1 MRLVASRLYLQGIVQ
16 GCGVR
21 PAIVRLARQCGL
33 TGWVENNGDRVL
45 AHAQGTPASL
55 QGFVEAL
62 PARLPAEA
70 RLDAMN
76 ISATAVLPDLN
87 DFVIRQVASTATSLS
102 LPDIPADRAVC
113 QQCLQEL
120 RNPQSRRYG
129 WPFIACSACGPRYAW
144 LKALPFLRANT
155 TFSAFSPCPA
165 CQQEYNDSDDRR
177 FGMELIACD
186 ECGPQLFFVD
196 KDASLQG
203 NNCFPAM
210 VKVLQSGG
218 VVALQGFSGFQLLAL
233 ASNAD
238 AVSRLRRFKA
248 RQSRPLA
255 LLARRGEDV
264 AQVASLSEEEHD
276 WIEGSHR
283 PIVLLKRNDVTL
295 WPWVAAENPRW
306 GIMLPAHGMH
316 ALLLDELVAAVG
328 NDPLHRHN
336 AAPVM
341 LVATSANR
349 RGEPIAGEVGDL
361 LPWLGKGIDAICH
374 HSVPV
379 WQVQDDSVLAVLDD
393 GPVMMRRARG
403 FAHEIIAIPDGSGL
417 PEHRHNVWA
426 EGAFL
431 KTTLALQSGGR
442 VLLSQYLGDMD
453 SARVV
458 ERKREVATRLAM
470 LCGFAPDVRA
480 TDAHPDS
487 PMACDIGSSDP
498 LKFAEA
504 TVFHH
509 RAHVAALMA
518 ESGALAPAL
527 VAAWDGLG
535 YGEDGQWWGSE
546 VFAVTN
552 AGIRPVLGLQAFR
565 LPGGDR
571 CAGEPW
577 RVMAGLLLDAGV
589 DAAGVRS
596 LWRAPLDD
604 SQEWLMASLESQ
616 YPFPCCTSMGRFLE
630 GVSALLL
637 GAFFND
643 HEGHAASRLEYAACL
658 ANTLSGDVIE
668 LPLVQDSH
676 GVYRWQ
682 WQTLVAQLWARLRA
696 GQDKNTLARMVLESL
711 AESLITACRVQ
722 GVTTLGVSG
731 GCFQNLYWLDYL
743 RQRCAQEGIRW
754 VRPKRFPPNDGAIA
768 LGQVMALTSS

>member
-1 MRLVASRLYLQGIVQ
+1 MTPVAVRLHLQGMVQ

-21 PAIVRLARQCGL
+21 PAIVRLARQCAL

-45 AHAQGTPASL
+45 MHAQGASASL
-55 QGFVEAL
+55 QGFIEVL
-62 PARLPAEA
+62 PLHLPAEA
-70 RLDAMN
+70 RLDAMQV
-76 ISATAVLPDLN
+76 SAAAVLPDVAG
-87 DFVIRQVASTATSLS
+87 FVIRQADAGGASLT

-144 LKALPFLRANT
+144 LKALPFMRANT
-155 TFSAFSPCPA
+155 TFSAFSPCSA

-177 FGMELIACD
+177 FGMELIACSD
-186 ECGPQLFFVD
+186 CGPSLFYVD
-196 KDASLQG
+196 ADSSLQG
-203 NNCFPAM
+203 HDCFPAM
-210 VKVLQSGG
+210 VKVLLSGG

-238 AVSRLRRFKA
+238 AVANLRRFKA

-255 LLARRGEDV
+255 LLARQAEEV
-264 AQVASLSEEEHD
+264 AQVVSLSADERD
-276 WIEGSHR
+276 WLEGSHR

-295 WPWVAAENPRW
+295 WPWVAADNPRW
-306 GIMLPAHGMH
+306 GILLPAHGMH
-316 ALLLDELVAAVG
+316 ALLLDQLVSAVG
-328 NDPLHRHN
+328 NDCFHGN
-336 AAPVM
+336 NDAPVM

-349 RGEPIAGEVGDL
+349 RGDPVAGNVDDL

-393 GPVMMRRARG
+393 GPVMVRRARG
-403 FAHEIIAIPDGSGL
+403 FAHEIIAIPDVSGS
-417 PEHRHNVWA
+417 PEHTGNVLA

-431 KTTLALQSGGR
+431 KTTLALQNGGR

-453 SARVV
+453 SVKVV
-458 ERKREVATRLAM
+458 ERKREVAARLAT
-470 LCGFAPDVRA
+470 LCGFAPDVHA
-480 TDAHPDS
+480 ADAHPDS
-487 PMACDIGSSDP
+487 PVAFDLASADP
-498 LKFAEA
+498 VGRTVT

-518 ESGALAPAL
+518 EYGTLAPAL
-527 VAAWDGLG
+527 VAAWDGIG

-552 AGIRPVLGLQAFR
+552 TGIRPVLGLQAFR

-571 CAGEPW
+571 CAQEPW
-577 RVMAGLLLDAGV
+577 RVMAALLLDAGV
-589 DAAGVRS
+589 SADEVRS
-596 LWRAPLDD
+596 QWRDPLDD
-604 SQEWLMASLESQ
+604 RQERLIASLEADF
-616 YPFPCCTSMGRFLE
+616 PFPRGTSMGRFIE
-630 GVSALLL
+630 GLSGLLL
-637 GAFFND
+637 GAFLNE
-643 HEGHAASRLEYAACL
+643 HEGHAASRLEYAARMAKPL
-658 ANTLSGDVIE
+658 TGDIVE
-668 LPLVQDSH
+668 LPLVLDNN

-682 WQTLVAQLWARLRA
+682 WQSLVAQLWERQRA
-696 GQDKNTLARMVLESL
+696 GQDKNGLARMALDSL
-711 AESLITACRVQ
+711 AESLITACRAQ
-722 GVTTLGVSG
+722 GYQTLGVSG

-768 LGQVMALTSS
+768 LGQVMALTSA